1 MSTVVANFKPLM
13 TAGKGKNQM
22 NIPVSNAG
30 QVAQSAPD
38 YSSSMVGLAM
48 DTNMKAPLCA
58 RTLENAAKT
67 YPGIYGAIIHS
78 DRGSQCTRQIYRD
91 VIRKMAYGRA

>member
-13 TAGKGKNQM
+13 TVGKGKNQM